1 MKNIINIFLLLV
13 LAFSS
18 VKAQDCMPET
28 VNLQRKPVAITSVAS
43 RSMLLKE
50 AYVLPAAH
58 LYPEWKNS
66 GVHYTTTL
74 PDSFLI
80 DLRGYVMPTT
90 NTKITDIFGYRPRR
104 RRIHNGLDIKVQRG
118 DTIYAAFDGKVR
130 ITAYQRRGYGHYVVI
145 RHNNGIET
153 LYAHLTSKLVSVN
166 QNVKAGDPIGLGGN
180 TGRSSGA
187 HLHFETLLLG
197 KALNPALFFDFKNQK
212 TTCETYLYR
221 RPGSKYVENGK
232 VKVAGPEP
240 KYHKVKSGETIG
252 KIARKYGVSQAT
264 IFKLNKL
271 TPSSVIRV
279 GQTIRYQ

>member
-1 MKNIINIFLLLV
+1 
-13 LAFSS
+13 
-18 VKAQDCMPET
+18 MPET

-153 LYAHLTSKLVSVN
+153 LYAHLTSKLVSAR
-166 QNVKAGDPIGLGGN
+166 Q
-180 TGRSSGA
+180 RSQR
-187 HLHFETLLLG
+187 E
-197 KALNPALFFDFKNQK
+197 
-212 TTCETYLYR
+212 
-221 RPGSKYVENGK
+221 
-232 VKVAGPEP
+232 
-240 KYHKVKSGETIG
+240 
-252 KIARKYGVSQAT
+252 ARQE
-264 IFKLNKL
+264 
-271 TPSSVIRV
+271 
-279 GQTIRYQ
+279 

>member
-1 MKNIINIFLLLV
+1 MLVLV
-13 LAFSS
+13 LAFLS
-18 VKAQDCMPET
+18 VKAQDRMPDA
-28 VNLQRKPVAITSVAS
+28 VNMQRKPVATTAVAP
-43 RSMLLKE
+43 RNMLLKE

-58 LYPEWKNS
+58 LYSEWKNS

-104 RRIHNGLDIKVQRG
+104 RRVHNGLDVKVQRG

-145 RHNNGIET
+145 RHNNGMET
-153 LYAHLTSKLVSVN
+153 LYAHLTSKLVKVN

-240 KYHKVKSGETIG
+240 KYHKVKPGETIG